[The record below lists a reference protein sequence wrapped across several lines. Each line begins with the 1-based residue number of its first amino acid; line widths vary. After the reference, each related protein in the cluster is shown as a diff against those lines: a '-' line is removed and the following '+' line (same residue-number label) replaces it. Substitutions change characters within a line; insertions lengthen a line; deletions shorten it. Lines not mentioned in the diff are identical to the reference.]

1 MIPYCICVYDG
12 NKNYSYYLTDYN
24 NYHDMIKI
32 AISSL
37 LKPKYNNYKI
47 YVHNLSNFDAA
58 FFLNLLSSIKNSHL
72 NIIRKDTKIL
82 DLNLSYKIN
91 NNTFH
96 INFRESLL
104 LLPVSLNK

>member
-1 MIPYCICVYDG
+1 MTLDIETFINDNNEMIPYCICVYDG

-47 YVHNLSNFDAA
+47 YIHNLSNFDATF
-58 FFLNLLSSIKNSHL
+58 FFLI
-72 NIIRKDTKIL
+72 
-82 DLNLSYKIN
+82 YY
-91 NNTFH
+91 
-96 INFRESLL
+96 LL
-104 LLPVSLNK
+104 LKIVI